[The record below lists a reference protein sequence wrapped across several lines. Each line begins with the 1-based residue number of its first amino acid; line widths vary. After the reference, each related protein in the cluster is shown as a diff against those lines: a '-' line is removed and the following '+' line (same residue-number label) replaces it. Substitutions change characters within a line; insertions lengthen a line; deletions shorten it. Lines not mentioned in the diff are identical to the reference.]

1 MLRID
6 LRPGESVQVGDA
18 VITLEH
24 KKGSGARLSIDAD
37 RSVPI
42 KRLKTSSLAQIAG
55 SFGILG
61 KPKAA

>member
-6 LRPGESVQVGDA
+6 LKPGESVRVGDA

-24 KKGSGARLSIDAD
+24 KLGKGARLAIEAD

-42 KRLKTSSLAQIAG
+42 RRM
-55 SFGILG
+55 
-61 KPKAA
+61 KAAHESRSPAAEGLAGYS